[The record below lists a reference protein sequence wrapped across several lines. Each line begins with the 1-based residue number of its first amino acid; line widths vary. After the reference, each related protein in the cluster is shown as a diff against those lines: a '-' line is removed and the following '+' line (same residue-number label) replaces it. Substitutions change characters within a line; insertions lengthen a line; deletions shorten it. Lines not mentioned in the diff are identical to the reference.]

1 MSYIKNNVKDVFKKI
16 EMAAFSSGRDPGEI
30 ALMAVTKG
38 VAVDRI
44 RESVDLGVSDLGE
57 NRIQEASGKIPELS
71 DIKGIKWHMI
81 GHLQTNKVK
90 TAVSLFDSIH
100 SLDTSRLARKI
111 NAESADAGK
120 VLPVY
125 IEVNVSGEKSKYGVA
140 PSELGVLLNDA
151 GGLLNIRVEG
161 LMTMAPF
168 SSDPEDSRPYFKE
181 LARLAYGHG
190 LKGLCMGMS
199 NDFTVAIEEGAT
211 IIRVGRAI
219 FQEKP

>member
-1 MSYIKNNVKDVFKKI
+1 MSYIKNNIKDVLKKI
-16 EMAAFSSGRDPGEI
+16 ETAASSSGRRPSDI
-30 ALMAVTKG
+30 VLMAVTKG
-38 VAVDRI
+38 VMADQI
-44 RESVDLGVSDLGE
+44 KEAVDLGISDLGE
-57 NRIQEASGKIPELS
+57 NRIQEASGKVPELS

-90 TAVSLFDSIH
+90 AAVSLFDAIH
-100 SLDTSRLARKI
+100 SLDTSKLAQKI
-111 NAESADAGK
+111 SAEASGIGK

-125 IEVNVSGEKSKYGVA
+125 IEVNVSGEKSKYGIEPPA
-140 PSELGVLLNDA
+140 LEDLLNDA
-151 GGLLNIRVEG
+151 GSLHNIKVEG

-181 LARLAYGHG
+181 LARLASCHG

-199 NDFTVAIEEGAT
+199 GDFTVAIEEGAT

>member
-1 MSYIKNNVKDVFKKI
+1 MSYVKNNIKDVLKKI
-16 EMAAFSSGRDPGEI
+16 ETAAFSSGRRPDDI
-30 ALMAVTKG
+30 ILMAVTKG
-38 VAVDRI
+38 VMADQI
-44 RESVDLGVSDLGE
+44 KEAVDLGISDLGE
-57 NRIQEASGKIPELS
+57 NRIQEASCKIPELS

-90 TAVSLFDSIH
+90 TAVSLFDAVH
-100 SLDTSRLARKI
+100 SLDTLRLAQKI
-111 NAESADAGK
+111 DSEAADAGK

-125 IEVNVSGEKSKYGVA
+125 IEVNVSGEKSKYGIE
-140 PSELGVLLNDA
+140 PSALPALLSDA
-151 GGLLNIRVEG
+151 EALHNIKIEG

-181 LARLAYGHG
+181 LARLASGHG

-199 NDFTVAIEEGAT
+199 GDFTIAIEEGAT

>member
-1 MSYIKNNVKDVFKKI
+1 MSYIKNNIEDVLKKI
-16 EMAAFSSGRDPGEI
+16 EMAAFSSGRRPDDVV
-30 ALMAVTKG
+30 LMAVTKG
-38 VAVDRI
+38 VMADQI
-44 RESVDLGVSDLGE
+44 REAADLGISDLGE
-57 NRIQEASGKIPELS
+57 NKIQEASGKVPGLS

-90 TAVSLFDSIH
+90 AAVSLFDAIH
-100 SLDTSRLARKI
+100 SLDSLKLAQKI
-111 NAESADAGK
+111 NPEASGIGK

-125 IEVNVSGEKSKYGVA
+125 IEVNVSGEKSKYGIE
-140 PSELGVLLNDA
+140 PSRLGHLLNDA
-151 GGLLNIRVEG
+151 GALHNIRIEG

-181 LARLAYGHG
+181 LSRLASGHG

-199 NDFTVAIEEGAT
+199 GDFTVAIEEGAT